1 MNYLAHLY
9 LSSTSNEIILGN
21 FLADMVKNKYREVL
35 PKKVLEGIRLHRAI
49 DSFTDQHELVV
60 QGARR
65 LYAKHS
71 KYAPVLLDV
80 FYDYLLVE
88 NWERYTE
95 ESLFDF
101 KQRIYQTLS
110 LQLSDIPVSFQART
124 LNMIRHDWLNSYTT
138 LTGIAYTFER
148 LKKRVSKPD
157 LLNGSVESLQEHH
170 QALTEEFNQFF
181 PDVLQLVK
189 EFQ

>member
-9 LSSTSNEIILGN
+9 LSGTSSDVLLGN

-35 PKKVLEGIRLHRAI
+35 SEEVLEGIRLHRAI
-49 DSFTDQHELVV
+49 DSFTDQHELVL

-88 NWERYTE
+88 NWELYTQE
-95 ESLFDF
+95 LFFDF

-110 LQLSDIPVSFQART
+110 LQLSEIPPAFQART
-124 LNMIRHDWLNSYTT
+124 KSMIQHDWLNSYAH
-138 LTGIAYTFER
+138 LEGMAYTFDR
-148 LKKRVSKPD
+148 LKARVSKPA
-157 LLNGSVESLQEHH
+157 LLEGSVESLQIHH
-170 QALTEEFNQFF
+170 AALTEEFNHFF
-181 PDVLQLVK
+181 PDVIQMVK
-189 EFQ
+189 EF